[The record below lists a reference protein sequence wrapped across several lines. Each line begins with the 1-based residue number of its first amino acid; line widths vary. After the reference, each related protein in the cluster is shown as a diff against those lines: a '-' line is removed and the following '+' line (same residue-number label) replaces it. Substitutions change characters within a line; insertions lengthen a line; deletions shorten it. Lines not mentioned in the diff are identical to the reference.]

1 MNVPELLHQLRTST
15 TAIILS
21 YFILVNLIAIL
32 AMAID
37 KHKARKG
44 AFRIPEAVLFL
55 FSIIGGSIG
64 SLLGMFLFHHKTR
77 KWKFRI
83 GMPAILIIQIAVIVF
98 LVFSGSVELL

>member
-37 KHKARKG
+37 KYKARKG

-83 GMPAILIIQIAVIVF
+83 GMPAILIIQIAVIAF
-98 LVFSGSVELL
+98 LVFSGGVELQ